1 MDVLRCESPD
11 AFLAATV
18 PYREREP
25 LRTNV
30 MGSVATLASRGV
42 AWQDEGFW
50 WVVRDDG
57 DVVGA
62 AFRTPPYALALG
74 PMPEAALTPL
84 AAAIASVDDGFDGVN
99 GFGVDAFLSAYAG
112 TGARGAA
119 QSVVSTERQVL
130 YACEH
135 LEVPVVDGHA
145 VVASLDDFDHARR
158 WFHDFVEEIDQHR
171 PPPDGDDAPL
181 RATVGDG
188 RLRWWKDHGAIVSM
202 AGHAVPVEVPG
213 GVVSRIGPVYTPP
226 EERGHGYAAGVTAAL
241 TAELLG
247 AGHHV
252 MLFADAA
259 NETSN
264 GVYRRLGYHEVD
276 VAVAVRLSSQ
286 G

>member
-1 MDVLRCESPD
+1 MDVTRCASPD
-11 AFLAATV
+11 DFLAATV
-18 PYREREP
+18 PYRQREP

-50 WVVRDDG
+50 WVVRDADE
-57 DVVGA
+57 VVGA

-74 PMPEAALTPL
+74 PMPEAALQPL
-84 AAAIASVDDGFDGVN
+84 AEAIAGVDHGFDGVN
-99 GFGVDAFLSAYAG
+99 GFGVDAFLAAYAG
-112 TGARGAA
+112 TLPPGTSPTVA
-119 QSVVSTERQVL
+119 STERQVL

-135 LEVPVVDGHA
+135 LDVPTVEGDA
-145 VVASLDDFDHARR
+145 TVATMAEFDHARR

-188 RLRWWKDHGAIVSM
+188 RLRWWKDHGSIVAM
-202 AGHAVPVEVPG
+202 AGCSVPVEVPG

-226 EERGHGYAAGVTAAL
+226 EERRHGYAAGVTAAL
-241 TAELLG
+241 TAELLA
-247 AGHHV
+247 AGRHV

-259 NETSN
+259 NATSN
-264 GVYRRLGYHEVD
+264 GVYLRLGYHEVD
-276 VAVAVRLSSQ
+276 VAVAVRLTPR